1 MLCSLRFSSR
11 HNQPHAP
18 RDRGNERPPVVVSR
32 SPRASLVFRARQ
44 KVVALTWKAAG
55 MAEATGDEATM
66 ARSSSA
72 SSFKV
77 YTRTGDGGSSCLF
90 NMERRDKD
98 DTVFEALGEVDE
110 VGVAVGI
117 ARTFVEEAWRG
128 DGGFGARSGPS
139 DANGEANLGE
149 TPSALD
155 GLSLRAAFE
164 PLEQRLAEIQSRL
177 MDVGSAVATPLDKSS
192 EKQKSRVRF
201 ADKHVDVVEAWID
214 EYDAHLPPLA
224 NFILPGGGRAAAF
237 LHQARTAARRA
248 ERRVVPLVRDGDCDA
263 VVTKYLNRLSDFL
276 YTAARF
282 AAAAFGATETT
293 YCKARE

>member
-1 MLCSLRFSSR
+1 
-11 HNQPHAP
+11 
-18 RDRGNERPPVVVSR
+18 
-32 SPRASLVFRARQ
+32 
-44 KVVALTWKAAG
+44 
-55 MAEATGDEATM
+55 MAEVTPDEATM

-98 DTVFEALGEVDE
+98 DAVFEALGEVDE

-128 DGGFGARSGPS
+128 DRGFGAFASTGDDAPEPSGA
-139 DANGEANLGE
+139 DA
-149 TPSALD
+149 PSAAD

-164 PLEQRLAEIQSRL
+164 PLADRLAEIQSRL

-192 EKQKSRVRF
+192 DAKKARVAF
-201 ADKHVDVVEAWID
+201 AEAHVDVVEAWID
-214 EYDAHLPPLA
+214 EYDARLPALTQ
-224 NFILPGGGRAAAF
+224 FILPGGGRAAAF
-237 LHQARTAARRA
+237 LHQARTATRRA
-248 ERRVVPLVRDGDCDA
+248 ERRVVPLCRNGDCDA
-263 VVTKYLNRLSDFL
+263 VIGRYLNRLSDFL

-282 AAAAFGATETT
+282 AALAAGAPEGT

>member
-1 MLCSLRFSSR
+1 
-11 HNQPHAP
+11 
-18 RDRGNERPPVVVSR
+18 
-32 SPRASLVFRARQ
+32 
-44 KVVALTWKAAG
+44 
-55 MAEATGDEATM
+55 MAEATGNEATM

-98 DTVFEALGEVDE
+98 DAVFEALGEVDE

-128 DGGFGARSGPS
+128 DGGFGES
-139 DANGEANLGE
+139 NLGESSLGE

-164 PLEQRLAEIQSRL
+164 PLEARLAEIQSRL

-201 ADKHVDVVEAWID
+201 ADAHVDVVEAWID
-214 EYDAHLPPLA
+214 EYDVYLPPLA

-263 VVTKYLNRLSDFL
+263 VVTRYLNRLSDFL

-282 AAAAFGATETT
+282 TAAARGARETT

>member
-1 MLCSLRFSSR
+1 M
-11 HNQPHAP
+11 
-18 RDRGNERPPVVVSR
+18 V
-32 SPRASLVFRARQ
+32 AR
-44 KVVALTWKAAG
+44 TWKAAG
-55 MAEATGDEATM
+55 MAEATGNEATM

-98 DTVFEALGEVDE
+98 DAVFEALGEVDE

-128 DGGFGARSGPS
+128 DGGFGES
-139 DANGEANLGE
+139 NLGESSLGE

-164 PLEQRLAEIQSRL
+164 PLEARLAEIQSRL

-192 EKQKSRVRF
+192 EKKKSRVRF
-201 ADKHVDVVEAWID
+201 ADAHVDVVEAWID
-214 EYDAHLPPLA
+214 EYDVYLPPLA

-248 ERRVVPLVRDGDCDA
+248 ERRSCSRQGRGLRCGGHAVPEPTERLPVHRRAVRRRRAG
-263 VVTKYLNRLSDFL
+263 
-276 YTAARF
+276 
-282 AAAAFGATETT
+282 
-293 YCKARE
+293 ARENLLQSQGVMMRF